1 MIELKNISKI
11 YKGDGIETVALTDI
25 NMTINK
31 GDFVALMGTS
41 GSGKTTLLNLI
52 GLLDTATN
60 GDLFI
65 DGVNVTH
72 ASERERIKLRC
83 GRIGFVFQSFN
94 LIDELNVLENVALPL
109 KYMGVGRSERNR
121 KALDVLRNLKISHR
135 VEYYPHQLSGGQQQ
149 LVAIARALVVSPE
162 LILADEPT
170 GNLDSSTGK
179 MIMETLTDINHKM
192 GATVV
197 IATHNRRDA
206 EYAHRVLGIS
216 DGTIVLTEEFI

>member
-1 MIELKNISKI
+1 MIELKNLSKI
-11 YKGDGIETVALTDI
+11 YKGDSIETVALMDI

-31 GDFVALMGTS
+31 GDFVALMGAS

-52 GLLDTATN
+52 GLLDTATT

-72 ASERERIKLRC
+72 VCERKRIKLRC

-121 KALDVLRNLKISHR
+121 KALNVLRNLKISHR
-135 VEYYPHQLSGGQQQ
+135 AEYYPHQLSGGQQQ
-149 LVAIARALVVSPE
+149 LVAIARALVVNPE

-170 GNLDSSTGK
+170 GNLDSTTGK
-179 MIMETLTDINHKM
+179 LIMETLTDINHKM
-192 GATVV
+192 GTTII

-216 DGTIVLTEEFI
+216 DGMIVLTEEFL

>member
-52 GLLDTATN
+52 GLLATATT

-72 ASERERIKLRC
+72 ARERERIKLRC

-121 KALDVLRNLKISHR
+121 KALDVLRNLNISHR
-135 VEYYPHQLSGGQQQ
+135 VEYYPHQ
-149 LVAIARALVVSPE
+149 
-162 LILADEPT
+162 
-170 GNLDSSTGK
+170 
-179 MIMETLTDINHKM
+179 
-192 GATVV
+192 
-197 IATHNRRDA
+197 
-206 EYAHRVLGIS
+206 
-216 DGTIVLTEEFI
+216 

>member
-31 GDFVALMGTS
+31 GDFVALMGAS

-52 GLLDTATN
+52 GLLDTATT

-65 DGVNVTH
+65 EGVNVTN
-72 ASERERIKLRC
+72 AGERERIKLRC

-109 KYMGVGRSERNR
+109 KYMGAGRTERNR

-135 VEYYPHQLSGGQQQ
+135 AEYYPHQLSGGQQQ
-149 LVAIARALVVSPE
+149 LVAIARALVVDPE

-170 GNLDSSTGK
+170 GNLDSSMGK

-192 GATVV
+192 GTTVV

>member
-11 YKGDGIETVALTDI
+11 YKGDGVETVALMDI
-25 NMTINK
+25 NMIVNN

-52 GLLDTATN
+52 GLLDTATT

-72 ASERERIKLRC
+72 AGERERMNLRR
-83 GRIGFVFQSFN
+83 GRIGFIFQSFN
-94 LIDELNVLENVALPL
+94 LIDELNVLKNVTLPL
-109 KYMGVGRSERNR
+109 KYMGLGRTEREM
-121 KALDVLRNLKISHR
+121 KAMDVLKMLKISHR
-135 VEYYPHQLSGGQQQ
+135 AEYYPHQLSGGQQQ
-149 LVAIARALVVSPE
+149 LVAIARALVVNPE

-170 GNLDSSTGK
+170 GNLDSATGK
-179 MIMETLTDINHKM
+179 LIMETLTDINHKM
-192 GATVV
+192 GTTII

-216 DGTIVLTEEFI
+216 DGTIVMTEEFI